1 LNRAAVGLQVFFDLE
16 SVVGNMEV
24 GIPRGMASTIR
35 HSFVTFL
42 TDQNVD
48 KIIVSIYQ
56 LKVLVT
62 SKDNKMIGVG
72 REDNYGIEVS

>member
-1 LNRAAVGLQVFFDLE
+1 VGLQVFFDLE

-24 GIPRGMASTIR
+24 GIPGGMASTIR
-35 HSFVTFL
+35 HSFVTFS

-48 KIIVSIYQ
+48 KIIISIYQ